1 MEKSFLEL
9 LEAEKKAINDVK
21 MFKESIVDFLN
32 QSNRANTKEEKEIY
46 ERIAHNY
53 KMKKIKAEDN
63 LLRIR
68 REIKQY
74 ISFLETL

>member
-21 MFKESIVDFLN
+21 MIKESIIDFLN
-32 QSNRANTKEEKEIY
+32 QSQRANKKEEKETC

-53 KMKKIKAEDN
+53 KTKKIKAEDN